1 MNYDMI
7 LSKTVDYVKI
17 HYGILF
23 GNEKIVFIKVG
34 AGGNI
39 RGYQDKYLKMAHRV
53 HDRIG
58 ATVVCASNPYINE
71 SEHIKSDKS
80 LIKKVITDRGL
91 DNYEL
96 YFVGTSDGGEH
107 SLMLSQE
114 FPETVK
120 FLGLNSSWSET
131 DVFIE
136 RIKSL
141 PRVKK
146 RFAYGAMDDDFDDI
160 VPRLKALECD
170 NLEIVALEGA
180 DHYFTGRVD
189 DFIELID
196 YI

>member
-1 MNYDMI
+1 MGSD
-7 LSKTVDYVKI
+7 
-17 HYGILF
+17 
-23 GNEKIVFIKVG
+23 
-34 AGGNI
+34 GNI
-39 RGYQDKYLKMAHRV
+39 RGCQDKYLKMAHRV

-58 ATVVCASNPYINE
+58 ATVVCASNPYISE
-71 SEHIKSDKS
+71 SEHIESDKS
-80 LIKKVITDRGL
+80 LIKKIITDRGL

-146 RFAYGAMDDDFDDI
+146 TFVYGAMDDDFDDI

-189 DFIELID
+189 DFIALID